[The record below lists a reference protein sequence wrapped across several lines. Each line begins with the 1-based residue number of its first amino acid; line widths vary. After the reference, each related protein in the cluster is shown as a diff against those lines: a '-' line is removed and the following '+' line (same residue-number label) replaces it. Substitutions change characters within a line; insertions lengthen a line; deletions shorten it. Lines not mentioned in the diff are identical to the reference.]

1 MEEDLNLLEMEDD
14 SNFFLQAKASL
25 ANPGFSWAWH
35 SSAPA
40 CSKTIVT

>member
-25 ANPGFSWAWH
+25 APELGTAQPQLVSLFFSF
-35 SSAPA
+35 
-40 CSKTIVT
+40 